1 MTEEKKTTASSAP
14 LLRGIIIF
22 DKNNVKP
29 FSGATVYI
37 RIEDVTMQDAP
48 SKLILQQA
56 IKDLSYDDNDISN
69 HHHQKKIEFELFGDI
84 VVDVRRSYAI
94 SVHIDV
100 DNNGKINS
108 GDFINMESYPVITY
122 GYPKDCVLV
131 RVKQVK

>member
-1 MTEEKKTTASSAP
+1 MTEEKRTTASSAP

-48 SKLILQQA
+48 SKLILQQV
-56 IKDLSYDDNDISN
+56 IKDLSYDGNNISN
-69 HHHQKKIEFELFGDI
+69 HYHQKKLEFELFGDI

>member
-1 MTEEKKTTASSAP
+1 MTEEKRTTASSAP

-48 SKLILQQA
+48 SKLILQQV
-56 IKDLSYDDNDISN
+56 IKDVSYDGNVISN